1 MSVRIITAEF
11 GSTFDL
17 SSGVFHTLVVANMC
31 QSSPGQLLML
41 YTPSSG
47 IGDGLGVWDGVVL
60 GVNLGLGGWVGVV
73 VGVLLGLGGGRSGPV
88 HRRSAR

>member
-17 SSGVFHTLVVANMC
+17 SSGVFHTLVSENRC
-31 QSSPGQLLML
+31 QSSPGQLSML
-41 YTPSSG
+41 YGPPSG
-47 IGDGLGVWDGVVL
+47 IGDGLGVGEGVA
-60 GVNLGLGGWVGVV
+60 LGLKLG
-73 VGVLLGLGGGRSGPV
+73 VGVLLGVGGRRSGPL

>member
-17 SSGVFHTLVVANMC
+17 SNGVFHTLVLANMC

-41 YTPSSG
+41 YRPSSG
-47 IGDGLGVWDGVVL
+47 FGDGLGVGEGVAL
-60 GVNLGLGGWVGVV
+60 GITL
-73 VGVLLGLGGGRSGPV
+73 GVLLDLGGR
-88 HRRSAR
+88 

>member
-17 SSGVFHTLVVANMC
+17 SSGVFHTLVSENMC

-41 YTPSSG
+41 YGPSSG
-47 IGDGLGVWDGVVL
+47 FSDGLGVGEGVAFGIKL
-60 GVNLGLGGWVGVV
+60 GV
-73 VGVLLGLGGGRSGPV
+73 GGGRSGPL